1 MNIIEQILQE
11 LSNETP
17 NNENLITL
25 ANQAKGVFS
34 QLKSDSQTNLQKFE
48 DAKNTRDKAK
58 AQLTQVR
65 KSLGITEEGSLTA
78 ELLAKY
84 ANRSEDVKTIEEKYV
99 NQLAQVAEERETER
113 NTLQSEIATRDSRI
127 EQMKVDVEISKITDS
142 YESVE
147 GANSDIIANL
157 KQGAIIGENG
167 SLTYVDTNGNPIINN
182 NGVTMGLKDKLEEI
196 KDSKP
201 FLFKAQTQETAGQ
214 PTNNNNAIT
223 NGSSTINGNFSKIM
237 EQRLKQSSYT
247 GK

>member
-1 MNIIEQILQE
+1 MNIIEQMLQE

-48 DAKNTRDKAK
+48 DAKTTRDKAK
-58 AQLTQVR
+58 TQLAQVR
-65 KSLGITEEGSLTA
+65 KSLGITEEGALTA

-84 ANRSEDVKTIEEKYV
+84 VNRSEDVKTIEEKYV

-113 NTLQSEIATRDSRI
+113 NALQSEIATKNAEI
-127 EQMKVDVEISKITDS
+127 QNMQVDVAISKISDS
-142 YESVE
+142 YNSVD
-147 GANSDIIANL
+147 GANLDVINNL
-157 KQGAIIGENG
+157 KENATISDDG
-167 SLTYVDTNGNPIINN
+167 TLIYVDSNGKPIINN
-182 NGVTMGLKDKLEEI
+182 NGVTMGLKDKLESLKE
-196 KDSKP
+196 SKP

-214 PTNNNNAIT
+214 PNSNAQGLLGGT
-223 NGSSTINGNFSKIM
+223 PPTSDFGKIM
-237 EQRLKQSSYT
+237 EQRVKQAGYT